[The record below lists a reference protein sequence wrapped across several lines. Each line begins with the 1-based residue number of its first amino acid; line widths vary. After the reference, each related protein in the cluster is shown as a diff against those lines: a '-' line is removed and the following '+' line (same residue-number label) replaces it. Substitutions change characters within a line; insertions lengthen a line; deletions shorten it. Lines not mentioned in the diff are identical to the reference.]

1 MIKVEKM
8 SYQNNKNKDTLRG
21 LKVMVGDMPINL
33 ALKKFKQ
40 RVDDSGL
47 LEEVKERMFYEKP
60 TTVRK
65 RKKGAARA
73 RWLKRLRD
81 NELPKKMF

>member
-1 MIKVEKM
+1 M
-8 SYQNNKNKDTLRG
+8 SYQNNKNKDTIRG
-21 LKVMVGDMPINL
+21 LKIMVGDMPINL

-73 RWLKRLRD
+73 RWLKKLRD
-81 NELPKKMF
+81 NELPKKLF